1 MSFKEYVENKKE
13 QLNKFVKNQQKK
25 QELAEQRRD
34 ADLDRQIE
42 NRKARA
48 EKSERT
54 YKKLKTLESYDKK
67 IQRTET
73 FNKKSSPSSFFGLT
87 NKQGF
92 GVSSKS
98 EGSMFGGG
106 SVIGGGIFDTG
117 KSSKSSG
124 SMLGGIGIGSASS
137 GGGMLD
143 GVFGS
148 APRKHHTHHHK
159 EKHNIQHHKH
169 KKVYML
175 VERR

>member
-1 MSFKEYVENKKE
+1 MNIKKNSENEGVDVRMSFKEYVETKKK
-13 QLNKFVKNQQKK
+13 QLNAFVKNQQKK

-73 FNKKSSPSSFFGLT
+73 FNKKSNSGSSLFGLT

-92 GVSSKS
+92 GVSSSKG
-98 EGSMFGGG
+98 EGSMFGNGD
-106 SVIGGGIFDTG
+106 VLGGGIFDTG
-117 KSSKSSG
+117 KSSRSSG
-124 SMLGGIGIGSASS
+124 NMLGGIGIGSSS
-137 GGGMLD
+137 GGMLD

-148 APRKHHTHHHK
+148 ARKHH
-159 EKHNIQHHKH
+159 KHNKKH
-169 KKVYML
+169 K
-175 VERR
+175 RR

>member
-1 MSFKEYVENKKE
+1 MSFKEYVETKKK
-13 QLNKFVKNQQKK
+13 QLNAFVKNQQKK
-25 QELAEQRRD
+25 QESAEQRRD

-42 NRKARA
+42 QKKARS

-73 FNKKSSPSSFFGLT
+73 FNKKSNSGSSLFGLT
-87 NKQGF
+87 NQKGF

-98 EGSMFGGG
+98 EGSMFGNGD
-106 SVIGGGIFDTG
+106 ILGGGIFDTG

-124 SMLGGIGIGSASS
+124 SILGGIGIGGSS
-137 GGGMLD
+137 SGGMLD

-148 APRKHHTHHHK
+148 SPRKHNNHHNK
-159 EKHNIQHHKH
+159 KH
-169 KKVYML
+169 K
-175 VERR
+175 RR